1 MNWKPTVRIL
11 SILAA
16 AFLLPAQTVL
26 AAGGT
31 DNEPNSSG
39 VGEEYRASDSY
50 SDYLAAHDGA
60 DSPDLEI
67 AVEIDKASGG
77 EPISVTVDGEN
88 RTGWLTGEEETVT
101 WPITVPQT
109 GFYQVKLI
117 YYTGGEGGSSIE
129 RRLLIDGVQPY
140 EEAGNIALSRIWRD
154 VPAGETDSQR
164 RFSTDRQGNERLPGQ
179 ETVSSWA
186 EVLLRESSGMVA
198 EPLQVYLTAGEH
210 TLSLVSIR
218 ESLIVGGLAL
228 CQSPDP
234 LPYAAYLEA
243 HRGTPVADSYID
255 IVQGEDYARKSHPE
269 IVPVTDRTSS
279 ATQPSSPSLV
289 YLNTM
294 GGTNWSVNGMW
305 IEWDITVPADGLYRI
320 ALKYRQNF
328 LSGMTANR
336 RLLLDGEL
344 PFAEAGSLT
353 FRYASGWKSTVLGDE
368 NGAFSLYLTAG
379 ETHTLRLECALG
391 ESASLLQNAQ
401 TAVTALNDAYR
412 RLVMYMGSSPD
423 ANRDYKVD
431 QVLPEVI
438 TVLGEN
444 QEILLSLSEA
454 LIAFSG
460 GRGDANVAIDNLYD
474 VLRRMLRDTRDI
486 PSLLT
491 TFRDNIAA
499 LSTWIQT
506 QSRQSL
512 ELDYLA
518 VLGGETEPPKASAGF
533 FESLIF
539 GVKSF
544 LASFSQDYSLMLGDE
559 TEETI
564 EVWVSTG
571 RDQTQVLK
579 NLIANEFT
587 PRTGIGVNLKLV
599 SGQLLLATVAGE
611 GPDVALNQSSADV
624 MNFALRSA
632 VENLEEYEGF
642 NEAAAEFTPSS
653 LTPLSWG
660 RHTYGLPEI
669 QTFPLLFYRSDI
681 LTELGL
687 SLPRTWTELYQ
698 IIGELQKNNL
708 QFGFPIGL
716 PGFGL
721 MLYQN
726 GGQLYADDGSASE
739 LSGRTAV
746 ETFKEWTRL
755 YTNYGLPVEYDAANR
770 FRSGEMP
777 LLVADYSLYNTLSV
791 FAPEIKGQWGFT
803 VVPGTEDE
811 NGSVDRAVVSTVTG
825 TVLIRQNEHKKAAW
839 TFMKWWAS
847 APTQAQYGN
856 NLEAVLGTSARYATA
871 NTSALSRL
879 SWTAAELRVLTAQRE
894 VVRGVPEVP
903 GSYYTTRHLDNAF
916 RRVVNYGEDER
927 ETIADYARTI
937 DEEIRYKR
945 RELKLS

>member
-1 MNWKPTVRIL
+1 MNWKPSARIL

-16 AFLLPAQTVL
+16 TLLLPAQTGA
-26 AAGGT
+26 AAGT
-31 DNEPNSSG
+31 DSLPNSSG
-39 VGEEYRASDSY
+39 VGEEYRASSSY
-50 SDYLAAHDGA
+50 SAYLADHEGA
-60 DSPDLEI
+60 DNPALEI
-67 AVEIDKASGG
+67 AVELGKASGG
-77 EPISVTVDGEN
+77 EAAAVTVDGGT

-101 WPITVPQT
+101 WPVTVPQS
-109 GFYQVKLI
+109 GFYQLKLT

-129 RRLLIDGVQPY
+129 RRLLVDGVQPY
-140 EEAGNIALSRIWRD
+140 EEAGSLSLSRIWRD
-154 VPAGETDSQR
+154 IPAEEAAGER

-179 ETVSSWA
+179 ETVPAWT
-186 EVLLRESSGMVA
+186 EVFLRESSGMVA
-198 EPLQVYLTAGEH
+198 DPLRIYLTAGEH
-210 TLSLVSIR
+210 TLSLVSVR
-218 ESLIVGGLAL
+218 ESLIVGGLTL
-228 CQSPDP
+228 CQSPEP
-234 LPYAAYLEA
+234 LSYAAYLEA
-243 HRGTPVADSYID
+243 HRDAPATGDTVD
-255 IVQGEDYARKSHPE
+255 ILQGEDYACKSHPE
-269 IVPVTDRTSS
+269 IVPITDRTSA

-289 YLNTM
+289 YLNTV

-305 IEWDITVPADGLYRI
+305 IEWDVTVPKDGLYRI
-320 ALKYRQNF
+320 ALKVRQNF

-353 FRYASGWKSTVLGDE
+353 FRYASGWKSTVRGDE
-368 NGAFSLYLTAG
+368 NGEFAFYLTAG
-379 ETHTLRLECALG
+379 TTHTLRLECALG
-391 ESASLLQNAQ
+391 ESAPLLQHAQ
-401 TAVTALNDAYR
+401 TAATSLNDAYR

-431 QVLPEVI
+431 QVLPEVVA
-438 TVLGEN
+438 VLEEN
-444 QEILLSLSEA
+444 RDSLQTLSEE

-460 GRGDANVAIDNLYD
+460 GRGDANVAIDNLVD

-486 PSLLT
+486 PSLLS

-512 ELDYLA
+512 EIDYLA
-518 VLGGETEPPKASAGF
+518 VLGGEAAAPKAAASF
-533 FESLIF
+533 FQGLVF
-539 GVKSF
+539 GVQSF

-587 PRTGIGVNLKLV
+587 PGTGIGVNLKLV
-599 SGQLLLATVAGE
+599 SGQLLLATVAGD
-611 GPDVALNQSSADV
+611 GPDVALNQTSADV

-632 VENLEEYEGF
+632 VESLEGYEGF
-642 NEAAAEFTPSS
+642 GAAAAEFAASS
-653 LTPLSWG
+653 LTPLTWDG
-660 RHTYGLPEI
+660 RTYGLPET
-669 QTFPLLFYRSDI
+669 QNFPLLFYRSDI

-687 SLPRTWTELYQ
+687 ELPRTWTALYQ
-698 IIGELQKNNL
+698 TIGELQKNNL
-708 QFGFPIGL
+708 QFGFPTGL
-716 PGFGL
+716 PGYGL

-726 GGQLYADDGSASE
+726 GGQLYADDGAASE

-746 ETFKEWTRL
+746 EAFKEWTRL

-777 LLVADYSLYNTLSV
+777 LLVADYILYNTLSV

-803 VVPGTEDE
+803 VVPGVESED
-811 NGSVDRAVVSTVTG
+811 GAVDRSVVSTVTG
-825 TVLIRQNEHKKAAW
+825 SVLIRQSEHKQAAW

-847 APTQAQYGN
+847 ASTQAQYGN
-856 NLEAVLGTSARYATA
+856 NLEAVLGASARYAAA
-871 NTSALSRL
+871 NTAALSQL
-879 SWTAAELRVLTAQRE
+879 PWTAAELRVLTAQRE
-894 VVRGVPEVP
+894 AVRGVPEVP

-927 ETIADYARTI
+927 ETIADYARII